1 METVRTESPSVN
13 PSHEYDPD
21 RAVLLHWSEL
31 ARKATAE
38 RGRPLTPEWWCE
50 ASEGAVRMWAGET
63 ALAPYVFDAA
73 LNLRGLDAEI
83 TAALQLIASRSNAAA
98 IRALVFVAVV
108 FAMYLD
114 DEETDR
120 TVECA
125 LAILR
130 AFNAGD
136 LDALSAIVDAES
148 SNDED
153 ASSFLLALAVDAQN
167 DEPTDLHWYAWHI
180 ASAIDLP
187 HEQRW
192 AATVVYDWLHNC
204 IDAHDP
210 DRRAGDDY
218 LDDVGRFLLTG
229 DLSSAW
235 VPSEW
240 RAPAAD

>member
-1 METVRTESPSVN
+1 MENVSPPDAAVN
-13 PSHEYDPD
+13 TPAPSAHEYDPD

-50 ASEGAVRMWAGET
+50 ASEGAMRMWVGET
-63 ALAPYVFDAA
+63 ALAPYIFDAA

-83 TAALQLIASRSNAAA
+83 AAALQLIASRSNAAA

-114 DEETDR
+114 DEEADR

-136 LDALSAIVDAES
+136 VDALSTIV
-148 SNDED
+148 
-153 ASSFLLALAVDAQN
+153 
-167 DEPTDLHWYAWHI
+167 
-180 ASAIDLP
+180 
-187 HEQRW
+187 
-192 AATVVYDWLHNC
+192 
-204 IDAHDP
+204 
-210 DRRAGDDY
+210 
-218 LDDVGRFLLTG
+218 
-229 DLSSAW
+229 
-235 VPSEW
+235 
-240 RAPAAD
+240 